1 MDEES
6 PVNTGINRLV
16 QAVNFPLGLLG
27 RGRAPVEASSSS
39 DDEEEPQQTLEE
51 DKIVDHHGKKND
63 GGTIYRLRLC
73 PVNSSSNGPE
83 DHGENYKP
91 PSSIHS

>member
-1 MDEES
+1 M
-6 PVNTGINRLV
+6 NTGINRLV

-63 GGTIYRLRLC
+63 GGASAAT
-73 PVNSSSNGPE
+73 
-83 DHGENYKP
+83 
-91 PSSIHS
+91 PSRDTVHVASTLTNMIRDQFQP